1 MTTGPGEEDR
11 TQEPSSLRHHGDR
24 CRACGLGGRESRGK
38 PGQGGGALSRSGPSP
53 RAGHRGRSLRQRVL
67 SHPGASPDL
76 VATPATAAW
85 TSARRLLVTTARSSC
100 SLSRTPASGG
110 YATCCTDR
118 TATSG
123 MYPIDSRGHQLGCPT
138 LSGGPLGM
146 RQGPSQLSAV
156 PTAERGQATAAAR
169 RPPVGRRQYR
179 WGGPRRIV
187 PTSRPRGPLACP

>member
-1 MTTGPGEEDR
+1 MGRSVLAHRNQGSGVSPHTTGPGEEDR
-11 TQEPSSLRHHGDR
+11 TQEPSSLRHHGDC

-53 RAGHRGRSLRQRVL
+53 RAGYRGRSLRQRVL
-67 SHPGASPDL
+67 CHPGASPDL
-76 VATPATAAW
+76 VATPAMAAW

-123 MYPIDSRGHQLGCPT
+123 MYPMDFARSSNL
-138 LSGGPLGM
+138 
-146 RQGPSQLSAV
+146 AV
-156 PTAERGQATAAAR
+156 PPCPVAR
-169 RPPVGRRQYR
+169 WVCDRVRA
-179 WGGPRRIV
+179 
-187 PTSRPRGPLACP
+187 S